1 MTRNPPRNTPQGKL
15 RKPAFSLMVRR
26 GLLSIMRR
34 VNPSCAL
41 EQNAIRWAEEYC
53 DYQERIRVVRK
64 VRKMRR
70 ES

>member
-64 VRKMRR
+64 VKRMRR
-70 ES
+70 QA

>member
-1 MTRNPPRNTPQGKL
+1 MSRNPPRNTPQGKL

-64 VRKMRR
+64 VKRMRR
-70 ES
+70 QA